1 MANKLTRLMPRTKD
15 EDGCGVY
22 GHERE
27 IEREREVFAAAAA
40 ADPPKPVRCYTTEL
54 SVCLPAR

>member
-27 IEREREVFAAAAA
+27 IEREREASPAAA

-54 SVCLPAR
+54 SVSLPAR